1 MNFPLYIAKRYLKTS
16 STNNAINIITKIAG
30 VGIIVGAMALF
41 IVLSVFSGLKDFSLS
56 FSNDFDPDLKI
67 IPAKGKSLFI
77 SEIQSKKLK
86 TIDGIRFYSQ
96 VIEEKALFVYKGKEQ
111 VAELK
116 GIDNQYNNVNKV
128 QKTIYQGQWL
138 TNRTPQVVVGNGISR
153 KLSMGLFD
161 LNNNFEIFV
170 PKPGKGTISSAE
182 EAFNKSSLIPV
193 GIYAI
198 NDELDSKYVF
208 TDLRLA
214 QELLQYNENQISG
227 IEIRIDSVA
236 NEKNIIAQLNTIFG
250 NKVTI
255 KNRAQLNDS
264 LHKMLNTENTA
275 IYLIF
280 TLVIIMTLFTLAGAI
295 IMMILDKHSN
305 LKTLYSVGTQIL
317 QLKQIFLL
325 QGILLTIA
333 GGIIGIFLGFILVI
347 IQLKF
352 KLIMITETLPY
363 PIKIEWINFGIVF
376 GTIFVL
382 GFIASYIASSRVT
395 KKLLEN

>member
-1 MNFPLYIAKRYLKTS
+1 VNFPLYIAKRYLKAS
-16 STNNAINIITKIAG
+16 STNNAINIITKIASI
-30 VGIIVGAMALF
+30 GIIVGAMSLF

-56 FSNDFDPDLKI
+56 FSNDFDPDLKVVPI
-67 IPAKGKSLFI
+67 KGKSLFI
-77 SEIQSKKLK
+77 SEDQSEKMKS
-86 TIDGIRFYSQ
+86 IEGIRFYSK
-96 VIEEKALFVYKGKEQ
+96 VIEEKALFIYKGKEQ

-170 PKPGKGTISSAE
+170 PKPGKGAISSAD

-208 TDLRLA
+208 TDLQLA

-227 IEIRIDSVA
+227 IEIRVDSLA
-236 NEKNIIAQLNTIFG
+236 NESKIMTELTAIFK
-250 NKVTI
+250 NKVSI

-295 IMMILDKHSN
+295 IMMILDKQSN
-305 LKTLYSVGTQIL
+305 LKTLYNVGTQIS
-317 QLKQIFLL
+317 QIKQIFLF
-325 QGILLTIA
+325 QGALLTVI
-333 GGIIGIFLGFILVI
+333 GGVVGIFIGLILVF
-347 IQLKF
+347 IQLKY
-352 KLIMITETLPY
+352 KIIMITETLPY
-363 PIKIEWINFGIVF
+363 PIKLEWKNFVIVF
-376 GTIFVL
+376 VTIFVL
-382 GFIASYIASSRVT
+382 GFIASVIASSRVS
-395 KKLLEN
+395 KDLLEN